1 MKFPDSHSGLPVS
14 AASRLHRI
22 MLLVVSLGLGASPAW
37 PQDAAP
43 PHDPFTGIK
52 LPQLVENADK
62 LPVGGLGVF
71 LIGQFCTLKCY
82 ERRGDRNVIE
92 LCVPR
97 MSPQDAAKTS

>member
-1 MKFPDSHSGLPVS
+1 
-14 AASRLHRI
+14 
-22 MLLVVSLGLGASPAW
+22 
-37 PQDAAP
+37 
-43 PHDPFTGIK
+43 
-52 LPQLVENADK
+52 VENADK